1 MENYQ
6 GMDGDIVS
14 VTALGKAA
22 VPAKSELAENLL
34 AGLQHVLT
42 MCPGA
47 PVRHFLISTC
57 PFILECRSFAW
68 MPSSS

>member
-14 VTALGKAA
+14 VTVLGKAA

-47 PVRHFLISTC
+47 PVR
-57 PFILECRSFAW
+57 
-68 MPSSS
+68 